1 VGIELS
7 EKKILSKLYFILVGL
22 QFAIFIFRVWSRNT
36 QFRFHVI
43 KFRDCLSHISC
54 FSMYREVFFVD
65 EPVLMVPKLYVNLP
79 TCLLRVVDNDS
90 GEELTRVFQKVAP
103 NNLKKNKVLFHL
115 NFPQTERQNNE
126 KLPIETEKLR
136 SSIFKLHSPLS
147 SQC

>member
-1 VGIELS
+1 
-7 EKKILSKLYFILVGL
+7 
-22 QFAIFIFRVWSRNT
+22 
-36 QFRFHVI
+36 
-43 KFRDCLSHISC
+43 
-54 FSMYREVFFVD
+54 MYREVFFVD
-65 EPVLMVPKLYVNLP
+65 EPVLMVPKLYVNLS

-103 NNLKKNKVLFHL
+103 NNLKKNKVVFHL